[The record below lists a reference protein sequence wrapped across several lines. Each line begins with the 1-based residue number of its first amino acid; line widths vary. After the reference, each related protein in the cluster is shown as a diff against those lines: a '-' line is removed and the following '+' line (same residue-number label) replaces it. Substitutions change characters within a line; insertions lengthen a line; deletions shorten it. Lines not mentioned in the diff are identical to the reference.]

1 MRIFLL
7 ALFCIFINPAVAQKI
22 HLGLNGGLAN
32 YNGDLLDKLYVGKQN
47 NGFIGFTVHY
57 EITDQLLVRAGYNFA
72 RVNGDDMYSS
82 DPQLQKRNLSFE
94 TALSEFNTIGEF
106 YLFNLYE
113 KRFSPYLFAGLAMFH
128 FNPYT
133 YDTTGQK
140 IFLNPLSTEGQ
151 GIYGNNKTY
160 KLTQV
165 AIPMGGGLKFAV
177 NENIR
182 FGFEIG
188 LRKLFTD
195 YLDDVST
202 NYADY
207 NDLLNA
213 KGPVAVELA
222 FREDE
227 LPGSSA
233 VYPAKDTQRGN
244 PAQKDVYFFT
254 GLNLS
259 FRLGGK
265 SAGTSSYRYSG
276 KKSNL
281 GCPANP
287 L

>member
-1 MRIFLL
+1 
-7 ALFCIFINPAVAQKI
+7 
-22 HLGLNGGLAN
+22 
-32 YNGDLLDKLYVGKQN
+32 
-47 NGFIGFTVHY
+47 
-57 EITDQLLVRAGYNFA
+57 
-72 RVNGDDMYSS
+72 
-82 DPQLQKRNLSFE
+82 
-94 TALSEFNTIGEF
+94 
-106 YLFNLYE
+106 
-113 KRFSPYLFAGLAMFH
+113 MFH
-128 FNPYT
+128 FDPYT
-133 YDTTGQK
+133 YDISGQK
-140 IFLNPLSTEGQ
+140 TFLNPLNTEGQ
-151 GIYGNNKTY
+151 GIYSDNKTY

-165 AIPMGGGLKFAV
+165 AIPMGGGLKFAI

-182 FGFEIG
+182 LGLEFG

-227 LPGSSA
+227 VPGSNA

-265 SAGTSSYRYSG
+265 SSGTGNYRYSG

-281 GCPANP
+281 GCPTNP